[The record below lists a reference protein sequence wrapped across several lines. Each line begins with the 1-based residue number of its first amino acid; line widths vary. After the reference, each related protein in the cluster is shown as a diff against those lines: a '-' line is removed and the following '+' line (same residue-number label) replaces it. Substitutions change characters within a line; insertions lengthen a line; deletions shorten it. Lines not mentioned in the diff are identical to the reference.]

1 MKLGASILSFM
12 ILVLFSCNNI
22 NNEYYISQIDS
33 LNTQLNEAVIGYSNY
48 DSIAITNIR
57 KNVKNNCKKFS
68 IQEDTVINKIF
79 IHYSQIDKSMKRILK
94 MDLQLKK
101 EIEISRTQISNLL
114 YDVNDNLVDTTF
126 LKEYIKEE
134 KRIVL
139 ILVNRI
145 NHNLEIIRAE
155 TNRYDSLNPII
166 ENYLNKNN

>member
-1 MKLGASILSFM
+1 
-12 ILVLFSCNNI
+12 
-22 NNEYYISQIDS
+22 
-33 LNTQLNEAVIGYSNY
+33 
-48 DSIAITNIR
+48 
-57 KNVKNNCKKFS
+57 
-68 IQEDTVINKIF
+68 
-79 IHYSQIDKSMKRILK
+79 MKRILK